1 MGAWIV
7 FLPPPLAGILSLWAR
22 NLGEVVRLPG
32 ILSLWVRGLWE
43 VIRLG
48 RLFRLAYSVHLA
60 SLLPLLLE
68 LLPGRASSYLRLRPS
83 LELQV
88 PTFEH

>member
-1 MGAWIV
+1 M
-7 FLPPPLAGILSLWAR
+7 
-22 NLGEVVRLPG
+22 VRLPG
-32 ILSLWVRGLWE
+32 ILSLRVGGLWE
-43 VIRLG
+43 VIRLA
-48 RLFRLAYSVHLA
+48 RLFRLAYSVHLG